1 LETSVTNA
9 RTVRSTREKAAE
21 LRAEAAR
28 KEARRR
34 TLLVAIVVA
43 VVVALVV
50 GVTVLVRQ
58 SQHEKALATAS
69 APGGVPANLQADG
82 GIVGVTGTP
91 PAGKTPVTVE
101 LWEDFQCPVCRA
113 FESGNHAQL
122 EAWAKQGVVKLVYK
136 PVAFLD
142 RASTTDYSTR
152 ALVAAAAVVDTK
164 PAAFTAFHDLL
175 FANQPE
181 EGSAGLT
188 DSRLA
193 DLAAQAG
200 ASRDAV
206 ASALS
211 SQRFKGWTV
220 QRTDVFTQKFTGTP
234 TVLVDGKEVSS
245 DGSATVI
252 SPADLKAAISAAAAA
267 KGLPAPQ

>member
-1 LETSVTNA
+1 
-9 RTVRSTREKAAE
+9 VRSAREEKAAE

-28 KEARRR
+28 NESRRR
-34 TLLVAIVVA
+34 TLLVSG
-43 VVVALVV
+43 VVALVV
-50 GVTVLVRQ
+50 LLVIGITVLVRQ
-58 SQHEKALATAS
+58 AQHDKAVATAS

-82 GIVGVTGTP
+82 GIVSGTGTP
-91 PAGKTPVTVE
+91 PAGKAPVTVE
-101 LWEDFQCPVCRA
+101 LWEDFQCPACRA

-122 EAWAKQGVVKLVYK
+122 EAWAEQGVVKLVYR

-152 ALVAAAAVVDTK
+152 ALIAAAAVVDSD
-164 PAAFTAFHDLL
+164 PAAFPAFHDLL

-188 DSRLA
+188 DTQLA

-200 ASRDAV
+200 APREAV

-220 QRTDVFTQKFTGTP
+220 QRTDEFTRRFTGTP
-234 TVLVDGKEVSS
+234 TVLVDGKELEA
-245 DGSATVI
+245 DGSDTII
-252 SPADLKAAISAAAAA
+252 SAANLKAAVAAAAAA
-267 KGLPAPQ
+267 KGLPALQ